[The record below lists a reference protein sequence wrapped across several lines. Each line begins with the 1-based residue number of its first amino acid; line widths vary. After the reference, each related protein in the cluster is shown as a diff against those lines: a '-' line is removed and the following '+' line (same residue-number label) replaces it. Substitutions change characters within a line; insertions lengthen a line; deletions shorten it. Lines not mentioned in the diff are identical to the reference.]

1 MTSVCQASLSF
12 TLSQSLLQHWSIES
26 VRPSNHLILLPPSP
40 LALNKWKKW
49 SESHSI
55 MSDSSRPHGLWSPR
69 DSPGQN
75 SGLGSLSLLQWI
87 IPTQGL
93 NPGLP
98 HGRWMLY
105 QLSHKGSSGI
115 LEWVAYPFC
124 SGSSWPRNQTR
135 VSCIAGRFFTN
146 WIIRE
151 APSCPKYIY
160 IYI

>member
-1 MTSVCQASLSF
+1 MPGFPVLH
-12 TLSQSLLQHWSIES
+12 TLPEFAPTVVHWL
-26 VRPSNHLILLPPSP
+26 VRPSSRLILLPPSP
-40 LALNKWKKW
+40 LALNTWKKVKW
-49 SESHSI
+49 TSFSHV
-55 MSDSSRPHGLWSPR
+55 RLFTTHGLQSPC

-75 SGLGSLSLLQWI
+75 SGMGSLSLLQGI

-93 NPGLP
+93 NPSLP

-135 VSCIAGRFFTN
+135 VSRIAGGFFTN
-146 WIIRE
+146 WIIRK
-151 APSCPKYIY
+151 ASSCPQ
-160 IYI
+160 